1 MDKFPK
7 LGKNKWEKL
16 GLCGKD
22 KKKIFSKI
30 WLNFLFSNPK
40 K

>member
-22 KKKIFSKI
+22 KKKKY
-30 WLNFLFSNPK
+30 FLK
-40 K
+40 YG

>member
-7 LGKNKWEKL
+7 LDKNKWGKL

-30 WLNFLFSNPK
+30 
-40 K
+40 